1 MFEVDV
7 VKIYDAE
14 DQIIGRMASVIAK
27 QLLNGERVF
36 VVNVGNAVLIGNRK
50 DKLATYKTK
59 RERGDPHHGPFF
71 PKTADGIFRRTVR
84 GMLPWDR
91 TRGREAYRR
100 LRVYADIPVELRGKE
115 EQFEKI
121 ETADRKKTRA
131 RYVELGELAAALGAK
146 KRL

>member
-1 MFEVDV
+1 M
-7 VKIYDAE
+7 KIYDAE

-36 VVNVGNAVLIGNRK
+36 VVNVENAVLIGSRK
-50 DKLATYKTK
+50 DKLTTYKAK

-84 GMLPWDR
+84 GMLPWDK

-100 LRVYADIPVELRGKE
+100 LRVAVGIPEELRGKE
-115 EQFEKI
+115 DQFEKI
-121 ETADRKKTRA
+121 EAADRKKTRA
-131 RYVELGELAAALGAK
+131 RFVELGELAVLLGAK
-146 KRL
+146 KKW